1 MTMQQLKKQVAE
13 LSFEKQTEL
22 TAYLVRLR
30 NQRDPQY
37 RRLTAKRLADADRRH
52 WLTPDA
58 FEKRLDRN

>member
-22 TAYLVRLR
+22 AAYLVRLR
-30 NQRDPQY
+30 NQRDPQDQ
-37 RRLTAKRLADADRRH
+37 RLTTKRLADTNRRH

-58 FEKRLDRN
+58 FEKRLSRN